1 MAKKGMTTAA
11 LAKATKRLLESEVLL
26 PKPKK
31 KKNDEREN
39 KLLLKKVGRLTKALE
54 VQKIKMVTEGEEE
67 DTIET
72 EETKPIEE
80 NVDNSVGNIPKS
92 MSLYVSSK
100 GDKFVDYEPGSL
112 EPEDEGVLE
121 SIGDFVGTNK
131 ISIDPNAIQSTFTID
146 LCFFGDDPKPLN
158 KQLVTNYMEKFEII
172 DYQIP
177 ELPVTSSKE
186 EMLSLPMLTHF
197 KVSNLIKHKANFQT
211 HNVDSLVNF
220 GFHESLSTLS
230 LCYSTQI
237 ILASQPI
244 ELGELAMFIDD
255 EGDKY

>member
-1 MAKKGMTTAA
+1 MTTAA

-54 VQKIKMVTEGEEE
+54 VQKIKMVTEGEEISVK

-112 EPEDEGVLE
+112 EPG
-121 SIGDFVGTNK
+121 
-131 ISIDPNAIQSTFTID
+131 
-146 LCFFGDDPKPLN
+146 CFRI
-158 KQLVTNYMEKFEII
+158 YW
-172 DYQIP
+172 
-177 ELPVTSSKE
+177 
-186 EMLSLPMLTHF
+186 
-197 KVSNLIKHKANFQT
+197 
-211 HNVDSLVNF
+211 
-220 GFHESLSTLS
+220 
-230 LCYSTQI
+230 
-237 ILASQPI
+237 
-244 ELGELAMFIDD
+244 
-255 EGDKY
+255 